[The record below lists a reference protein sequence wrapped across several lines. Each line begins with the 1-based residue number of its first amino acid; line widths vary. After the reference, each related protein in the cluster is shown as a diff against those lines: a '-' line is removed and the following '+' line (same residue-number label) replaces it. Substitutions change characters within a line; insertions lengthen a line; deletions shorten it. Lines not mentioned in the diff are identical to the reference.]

1 MNKTVRC
8 KSGMVRASAL
18 VVMGWVCFLVGK
30 AISTVAPVT
39 SISLLAIARV
49 LP

>member
-1 MNKTVRC
+1 MSKRILSSSITALTV
-8 KSGMVRASAL
+8 L
-18 VVMGWVCFLVGK
+18 GWISFLGGFL
-30 AISTVAPVT
+30 IDNQIM